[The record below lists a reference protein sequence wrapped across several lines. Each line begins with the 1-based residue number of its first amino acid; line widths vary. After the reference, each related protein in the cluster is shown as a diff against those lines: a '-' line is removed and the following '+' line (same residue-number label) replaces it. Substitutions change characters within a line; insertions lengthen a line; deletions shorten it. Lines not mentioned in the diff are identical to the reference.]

1 MRKYIINIK
10 TGIIHDARKPCPACK
25 KMMES
30 NKKYFDTFESAENFF
45 EGEKKK
51 GLPCG
56 KCFIDENA

>member
-1 MRKYIINIK
+1 MDNCHARYQRAADS
-10 TGIIHDARKPCPACK
+10 TGHGK
-25 KMMES
+25 
-30 NKKYFDTFESAENFF
+30 NFF